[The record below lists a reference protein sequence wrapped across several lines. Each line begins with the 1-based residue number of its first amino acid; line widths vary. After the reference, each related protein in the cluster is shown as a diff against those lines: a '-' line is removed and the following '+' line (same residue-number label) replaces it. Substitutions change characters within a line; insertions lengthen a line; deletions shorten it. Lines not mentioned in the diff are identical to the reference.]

1 MRHHPILFIFSSLVF
16 ANLATH
22 AHSETAHAYDTTK
35 ATIIGDLDCLCT
47 YGAIATPEY
56 LFGTI
61 VTNEMFDASAGRE
74 RTERARRPYVERY
87 RCFVDLDQDGHDDV
101 ILSNPISQ
109 QGTGGLSF
117 GVYLWTNGNYIAI
130 GEIGTHPG
138 FLYVEHVNECT
149 RTIWTYWH
157 SSGET
162 GSIGAM
168 RITGRHKTATRYI
181 DVDLG
186 SEGASPSTIGME
198 LYDLIR
204 AKATVP
210 IRLETSF
217 TTNGLIRWQNL
228 DMRHACQ

>member
-16 ANLATH
+16 ANLATL
-22 AHSETAHAYDTTK
+22 AHSETASAYDTAK
-35 ATIIGDLDCLCT
+35 ATIIGDLNGLYT

-56 LFGTI
+56 LFETI

-74 RTERARRPYVERY
+74 RTERVRRPYVERY

-101 ILSNPISQ
+101 ILSNPICQ

-149 RTIWTYWH
+149 RTIWTYWN
-157 SSGET
+157 SGGGT

-168 RITGRHKTATRYI
+168 RITGRYRADCSYLF
-181 DVDLG
+181 VDLCNDG
-186 SEGASPSTIGME
+186 DPTSTIGMDI
-198 LYDLIR
+198 YNLIR
-204 AKATVP
+204 AKASVP
-210 IRLETSF
+210 IRMETSF
-217 TTNGLIRWQNL
+217 TTNGLIRWQL
-228 DMRHACQ
+228 LRHDYD